1 MSMTTT
7 SSTNV
12 SIISNIF
19 STPGLYF
26 NGACMQIIGVSHVKR
41 LYMVNLK
48 EGLKVTEG
56 HILVQY
62 FRHHTWQVP
71 Q

>member
-1 MSMTTT
+1 
-7 SSTNV
+7 
-12 SIISNIF
+12 
-19 STPGLYF
+19 
-26 NGACMQIIGVSHVKR
+26 MQIIGVSHVKR